1 MSNNINDKIEPQKVV
16 IDTNVLIDNPE
27 VLLDKTLSPII
38 PYTVLA
44 ELDNLKRNPDLKRAA
59 QSAIKLIHDG
69 MLKNHVEVTN
79 IPTSITT
86 PDEKI
91 VKAAKTKKVP
101 FMTGDIGAQAIA
113 MARNVELIDTL
124 KDETIDYNYNGYQ
137 EVQATNH
144 YNKSLHQLKDMQLD
158 EFQHEMNVKLKL
170 NEYCIIYITDDKYDI
185 WKNINRTMY
194 RISQKMGPYTAAGI
208 KGVQPL
214 DAIQMCTL
222 DAVFD
227 PVVPL
232 TVISGALGCLVAGE
246 KLNVEVE
253 PIKINKKD
261 LIKFIKSKLNISADT
276 IRHKLKS
283 LIKYHIISY
292 DNLFDLT
299 EFGPSLLYYFELG
312 KNGSALYLYDRKY
325 ISKYL
330 HLRYWLSYY
339 ENDVNKSIQQVKYLR
354 KHKRFFEDEIVEG
367 FTKEATYKIKQLLIS
382 GEKINLTASGK
393 WGIDYWMMRGLT
405 KDEAIKQIS
414 SLQTNNSKLK
424 LEKYTS
430 KELRKFS
437 LRCIEYWLE
446 KGYTETEAVKEVSN
460 IQNTFSLDKCILHH
474 GEKDGLKIFTERQ
487 LKWQKSLSN
496 LSEDEKLEI
505 KFKQSKSNSSMYENW
520 DEYKTKQG
528 ILYYVRFYNKD
539 IEFWKIGITSKSI
552 DERFGSKELC
562 KHRYNLKYEII
573 STEEMNMKEAF
584 IKEQHMLKTHKN
596 FRTIIN
602 YNGFKT
608 TEAFTKD
615 VL

>member
-1 MSNNINDKIEPQKVV
+1 MLEIKKSPQKVV

-232 TVISGALGCLVAGE
+232 TVISGALGTGKTMLTLMAALAATRGENRNTFYERILVTKPPVSINRDMYTGYKPGSSEE
-246 KLNVEVE
+246 KMSGHLGG
-253 PIKINKKD
+253 
-261 LIKFIKSKLNISADT
+261 IKSN
-276 IRHKLKS
+276 LK
-283 LIKYHIISY
+283 
-292 DNLFDLT
+292 F
-299 EFGPSLLYYFELG
+299 LL
-312 KNGSALYLYDRKY
+312 D
-325 ISKYL
+325 
-330 HLRYWLSYY
+330 
-339 ENDVNKSIQQVKYLR
+339 
-354 KHKRFFEDEIVEG
+354 
-367 FTKEATYKIKQLLIS
+367 
-382 GEKINLTASGK
+382 
-393 WGIDYWMMRGLT
+393 
-405 KDEAIKQIS
+405 
-414 SLQTNNSKLK
+414 
-424 LEKYTS
+424 
-430 KELRKFS
+430 
-437 LRCIEYWLE
+437 
-446 KGYTETEAVKEVSN
+446 KEVSGTKKSKKPTN
-460 IQNTFSLDKCILHH
+460 DNEDNPSDIAW
-474 GEKDGLKIFTERQ
+474 TE
-487 LKWQKSLSN
+487 S
-496 LSEDEKLEI
+496 
-505 KFKQSKSNSSMYENW
+505 F
-520 DEYKTKQG
+520 G
-528 ILYYVRFYNKD
+528 I
-539 IEFWKIGITSKSI
+539 IEI
-552 DERFGSKELC
+552 DEIQGTSLHNTILLVDEFQLLDTDTLFLVLSRISEGSKVVL
-562 KHRYNLKYEII
+562 IGD
-573 STEEMNMKEAF
+573 TEAQTYGMNRANE
-584 IKEQHMLKTHKN
+584 
-596 FRTIIN
+596 
-602 YNGFKT
+602 GFKT
-608 TEAFTKD
+608 LFKHLGDAQEFNYIKLSNIYRSKLAKFVENIFTD
-615 VL
+615 